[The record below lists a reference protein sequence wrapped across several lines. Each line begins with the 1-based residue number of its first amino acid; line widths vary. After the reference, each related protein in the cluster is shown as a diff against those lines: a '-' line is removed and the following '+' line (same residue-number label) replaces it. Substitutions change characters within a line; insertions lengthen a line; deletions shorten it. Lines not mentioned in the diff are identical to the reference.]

1 MAKGQSQRSLVLT
14 DAPTS
19 LPSLVGQ
26 ARTHKCTLRLFH
38 GRPALWPE
46 QVKI

>member
-1 MAKGQSQRSLVLT
+1 MVKGQSQRSLVLIY
-14 DAPTS
+14 APTS

-38 GRPALWPE
+38 GRRALWPE